1 MNNELDTEN
10 KLLLD
15 AWEAGQKAIYEVL
28 GDGHRTEDNLWL
40 ITMLSVRAVIS
51 NHGRADKNELIM
63 LSCGFED
70 LVKHMTDNLVSSTPV
85 RH

>member
-15 AWEAGQKAIYEVL
+15 AWEAGQKAISEVL
-28 GDGHRTEDNLWL
+28 GDDHMTEDNLWL
-40 ITMLSVRAVIS
+40 ITMLSIRAVIS
-51 NHGRADKNELIM
+51 NHGKADKDELSM
-63 LSCGFED
+63 LACGFGN
-70 LVKHMTDNLVSSTPV
+70 LVKHMSDCLMAYTPV

>member
-10 KLLLD
+10 KLLID
-15 AWEAGQKAIYEVL
+15 AWEAGQKAISEVL
-28 GDGHRTEDNLWL
+28 GDDHRTEDNLWL

-51 NHGRADKNELIM
+51 NHGMADKDEMSM
-63 LSCGFED
+63 LACGFGN
-70 LVKHMTDNLVSSTPV
+70 LVKHMSDGLLASTPV